1 LYHEEGDVAQK
12 TTSVGPDIKNKTFV
26 KDFDKALSKYCLF
39 DLFSAIK
46 HKRKEIRRNRQWDL
60 FIIRAFDL
68 YINCR
73 LERAIFKT
81 VVYANLQPIKMFHDV
96 DQPIRFPVHQMDGN
110 PTV

>member
-1 LYHEEGDVAQK
+1 VCPK
-12 TTSVGPDIKNKTFV
+12 FV

-46 HKRKEIRRNRQWDL
+46 HKRKEIRRNRQWNL
-60 FIIRAFDL
+60 LRAFDL

-81 VVYANLQPIKMFHDV
+81 VVYANLQPIKIFHDA

-110 PTV
+110 PMV